1 MLQGF
6 IEKPRKGLLVTF
18 YSGINKV
25 SLIIGVLVIIFLG
38 VYLFFYNKFEIFI
51 RLNILILILAF
62 IISTILAITTWH
74 KRWYDA
80 MGFLFKK
87 KTK

>member
-18 YSGINKV
+18 YTGINRTA
-25 SLIIGVLVIIFLG
+25 LILGIIVLSFLG
-38 VYLFFYNKFEIFI
+38 FYLFFYNKFEIFI
-51 RLNILILILAF
+51 RLNILLLIIAF
-62 IISTILAITTWH
+62 IVSTILAIATWH

-87 KTK
+87 KNN